1 MTRDVVTV
9 KRETL
14 LLDVAKLMAD
24 KGLAGV
30 PVIEEDGKVAGIIAE
45 RDFLVRMGALDTK
58 SFMGVVEK
66 MPGGEKLRCSTHTGP
81 KSGRS
86 HDLAGRN
93 RAGGNNFTGYF
104 MPGVFSFF
112 QCRSVR

>member
-1 MTRDVVTV
+1 MTRDMVIV
-9 KRETL
+9 KRKTL

-24 KGLAGV
+24 KGVAGV
-30 PVIEEDGKVAGIIAE
+30 PVIEEDGKVAGIMAE
-45 RDFLVRMGALDTK
+45 RDFLMRMGALDTK

-66 MPGGEKLRCSTHTGP
+66 CLVGKGLRCSTHTGP

-104 MPGVFSFF
+104 MPGVFSFL
-112 QCRSVR
+112 QCRSAR

>member
-9 KRETL
+9 KRETPH
-14 LLDVAKLMAD
+14 LDVAKLMAD

-45 RDFLVRMGALDTK
+45 RDFLVRMGALDKK

-66 MPGGEKLRCSTHTGP
+66 CLVG
-81 KSGRS
+81 KSCVAAPIRAQKAEDFRPRRS
-86 HDLAGRN
+86 
-93 RAGGNNFTGYF
+93 
-104 MPGVFSFF
+104 
-112 QCRSVR
+112 